1 MHMARKGVDRSVVGL
16 ISKGFRFL
24 KMDDNLICFFSPQQ
38 VVIPFPI
45 YEVN

>member
-16 ISKGFRFL
+16 ISEGFRFL
-24 KMDDNLICFFSPQQ
+24 KIHDKLIFFFSPQQ